1 MRAHPSVV
9 AGTLAALVTLGLT
22 AGTLPV
28 THTAAPETPAAA
40 EIRAS
45 DHLEHL
51 VVAPGALKP
60 AFNATRAGPY
70 VVPLAFGTS
79 ALKITATASRS
90 GTPKIEVKVAGG
102 VAKSVTNGVPSS
114 VALGRFGNTTIQVVV
129 GGSMV
134 YTLVAMKPPEPDA
147 TLKSFSITPG
157 TLQVRGR
164 CPPPAAPSARFA
176 HAARC
181 GCGLMHAHARA
192 CARPAAGVQAIDR
205 ELLDPGG
212 GRGGHG
218 RDHGRGQRLGG
229 AGQDQR
235 PREGQGDG
243 QVAADPDR
251 RGAQHDRRGLSAHQ
265 PRPGLREQALLC
277 QYHAPVEPLVR
288 LLLEDARGGR
298 GSAAG
303 ESREAQASVQPPH
316 QPLPG
321 AAMSAQR
328 AHPGSIDHMFSF
340 ATARRCAVLCCAA
353 LTCASPPP
361 VVVAQVDEVPNAS
374 IVTVTLSANQSK
386 ATVSIGNNNLPKVKK
401 RSF

>member
-1 MRAHPSVV
+1 MERRRNTMRAQPSVV

-164 CPPPAAPSARFA
+164 CPPPPPHPLPAL
-176 HAARC
+176 HT
-181 GCGLMHAHARA
+181 
-192 CARPAAGVQAIDR
+192 RPAA
-205 ELLDPGG
+205 
-212 GRGGHG
+212 
-218 RDHGRGQRLGG
+218 
-229 AGQDQR
+229 
-235 PREGQGDG
+235 
-243 QVAADPDR
+243 AA
-251 RGAQHDRRGLSAHQ
+251 
-265 PRPGLREQALLC
+265 
-277 QYHAPVEPLVR
+277 V
-288 LLLEDARGGR
+288 
-298 GSAAG
+298 
-303 ESREAQASVQPPH
+303 
-316 QPLPG
+316 
-321 AAMSAQR
+321 
-328 AHPGSIDHMFSF
+328 
-340 ATARRCAVLCCAA
+340 
-353 LTCASPPP
+353 
-361 VVVAQVDEVPNAS
+361 
-374 IVTVTLSANQSK
+374 
-386 ATVSIGNNNLPKVKK
+386 
-401 RSF
+401 